1 MPMIAMTT
9 RSSTKVKAR
18 DLEKAVWCNPGEKK
32 SHAGSVV
39 TIKLFSRQQLNEF
52 ASIRSRGPT

>member
-32 SHAGSVV
+32 LMTAVLLPLG
-39 TIKLFSRQQLNEF
+39 
-52 ASIRSRGPT
+52 

>member
-1 MPMIAMTT
+1 MQ
-9 RSSTKVKAR
+9 
-18 DLEKAVWCNPGEKK
+18 PGGKK
-32 SHAGSVV
+32 SHDGSVV